1 MRLLFDTAAEELR
14 TWLAKEVHVPYPPPK
29 MVVRTLRANSNDVVI
44 DVEKRYRTPEFDRF
58 VLKYRRDA
66 PGNRHEDGVNLR
78 ERKAPTTI
86 TATAGTLD
94 RTRIECT
101 FTSREDAYIW
111 LCQVVNAPGVCN
123 WWA

>member
-1 MRLLFDTAAEELR
+1 MKLLFDTATEELR
-14 TWLAKEVHVPYPPPK
+14 TWLAEELHVQYPPPK
-29 MVVRTLRANSNDVVI
+29 MIVRTLRADSNDVVI
-44 DVEKRYRTPEFDRF
+44 DVVKRYRTPEFDRF
-58 VLKYRRDA
+58 VLKYCRDA

-94 RTRIECT
+94 RTRVEVT
-101 FTSREDAYIW
+101 FTSRADAYIW